1 MKEIKAIIQ
10 PFKKEAVI
18 DALREIEGLP
28 GVVCSDCHAHSVTV
42 GNWGEEAKVKVEIM
56 VPDELVEKVV
66 IAIQRAAHTGNPGDG
81 RIHVLPIEDSVLIRT
96 GEHTS
101 ESR

>member
-18 DALREIEGLP
+18 NALREIEGLP
-28 GVVCSDCHAHSVTV
+28 GVVCSACHAHSVQA
-42 GNWGEEAKVKVEIM
+42 GNWGEVDKVKVEIM
-56 VPDELVEKVV
+56 VPEELVERV
-66 IAIQRAAHTGNPGDG
+66 IVAVQKAAHTGNPGDG

>member
-10 PFKKEAVI
+10 PFKMEAVMY
-18 DALREIEGLP
+18 ALRDIDGLP
-28 GVVCSDCHAHSVTV
+28 GVVCSECQAHGVQADK
-42 GNWGEEAKVKVEIM
+42 WGDEAKMKIELM
-56 VPDELVEKVV
+56 VPDELVAQV
-66 IAIQRAAHTGNPGDG
+66 IVAIQSAAHTGNPGDG

-101 ESR
+101 EFR